1 MELQLVTGVVT
12 FMSVSGD
19 LTNIKENDRFKVG
32 VGTEI
37 IKVLN
42 VDKFASRIRVLRPSS
57 TIGVSHTSSTVLEEI
72 PRTFTFT
79 SGFQPYIN
87 QFKRK

>member
-1 MELQLVTGVVT
+1 MIDLKLV
-12 FMSVSGD
+12 
-19 LTNIKENDRFKVG
+19 LAQR
-32 VGTEI
+32 I

-57 TIGVSHTSSTVLEEI
+57 TIGVSHTASTVLEEI

-79 SGFQPYIN
+79 SGVSTTYNAI
-87 QFKRK
+87 